1 MYVQLQYIQCLLETF
16 QASLFVPGPNQGQVT
31 GSKCRICFWTT
42 PEELIPHVF
51 AVSTFC
57 TLDLE
62 ILDKI
67 AKCENILILL
77 TNNLK
82 VFFAKIELAYN
93 DPRILNFQLLR
104 PVSLSL

>member
-1 MYVQLQYIQCLLETF
+1 MCVQLQYIQCLLETF

-51 AVSTFC
+51 TVSTFC